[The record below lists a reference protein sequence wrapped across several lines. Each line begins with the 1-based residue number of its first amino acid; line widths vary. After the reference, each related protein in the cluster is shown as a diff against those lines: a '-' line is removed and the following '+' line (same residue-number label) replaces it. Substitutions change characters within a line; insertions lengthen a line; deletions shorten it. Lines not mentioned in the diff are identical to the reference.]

1 ALKQQGVT
9 IILITHKLRE
19 IMAVTDYVSV
29 MRRGAMV
36 AHMPTETT
44 SESQLA
50 EHMVGRKVLLDV
62 QKASVQ
68 AGEVLLKV
76 KQLNWSDS
84 QGVPRLKNINFD
96 IRAGEVLGVAGVSGN
111 GQSELLEVLSGIA
124 PIQEGSVDIKG
135 QTFSAK
141 QQSSAAQMRSM
152 GMAHVPEDRH
162 KKGMIMDFSAA
173 ETAVLGYH
181 TDAELSNGPWLKPA
195 LVQQRCAEL
204 MQAFDVRPDDVH
216 LKSANFSGGNQQKLI
231 LAREM
236 EHSPDVLL
244 IGQPTRGVDVGA
256 IEFIHQRI
264 LAMRDAGKAVLLVS
278 VELEEILSLSD
289 RIMVLCDGEITGRM
303 AAEDAD
309 ERTLGMLMAN
319 AHQAHDPL
327 QPTGQGEVQA

>member
-1 ALKQQGVT
+1 LKQQGVT
-9 IILITHKLRE
+9 IVLITHKLRE

-36 AHMPTETT
+36 AHVETKAT

-50 EHMVGRKVLLDV
+50 EYMVGRKVLLDV
-62 QKASVQ
+62 SKTEVQ
-68 AGEVLLKV
+68 TGDVVLKI
-76 KQLNWSDS
+76 KQLNWFDE
-84 QGVPRLKNINFD
+84 QGVARLKNINFD

-111 GQSELLEVLSGIA
+111 GQSQLLEVLSGIA
-124 PIQEGSVDIKG
+124 PIQDGSIAIKD
-135 QTFSAK
+135 QIFSSK
-141 QQSSAAQMRSM
+141 QQSSPAQMRYM

-162 KKGMIMDFSAA
+162 KQGMIMDFSAA
-173 ETAVLGYH
+173 ETAILGYH
-181 TDAELSNGPWLKPA
+181 TDAELNNGLWLKPER
-195 LVQQRCAEL
+195 VQQRCADL
-204 MQAFDVRPDDVH
+204 MQAFDVRPDDVQ

-236 EHSPDVLL
+236 EHGPDVLL

-264 LAMRDAGKAVLLVS
+264 LDMRDAGKAVLLVS

-289 RIMVLCDGEITGRM
+289 RIIVLCDGEITGRM
-303 AAEDAD
+303 EAEDAD

-327 QPTGQGEVQA
+327 QSKEQGEVQA